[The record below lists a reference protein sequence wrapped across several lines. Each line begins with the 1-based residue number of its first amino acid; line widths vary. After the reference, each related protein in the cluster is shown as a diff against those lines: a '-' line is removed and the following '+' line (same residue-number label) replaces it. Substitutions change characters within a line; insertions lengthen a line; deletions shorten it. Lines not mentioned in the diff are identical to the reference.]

1 MSRMIY
7 DVVDKSVL
15 LLQEYGILAG
25 AFLIVLESMI
35 PILPLGIF
43 VAFNFNAYGFLIG
56 FIISYLST
64 ILGCVLAYFLSKKLF
79 GVYVSKKSNESEKLN
94 KLVKFFKNV
103 KFSNLV
109 LLIALPFSPAFLINI
124 AAGTVK
130 MKLRKFIA
138 ALFIS
143 KFSIVYFWGMVGK
156 SFIES
161 IGDINSII
169 IICLLL
175 LFCYFLSKIVEKK
188 LKLN

>member
-25 AFLIVLESMI
+25 ALLIVLESMI

-79 GVYVSKKSNESEKLN
+79 GVYVYKKSNESEKLN

-143 KFSIVYFWGMVGK
+143 KLSIVYFWGMVGK